1 MLRIFIHVGFLFTA
15 VLIASSCRKK
25 NSTASATS
33 VAPSQEA
40 SLAATAEP
48 QSDLPETI
56 SFNEHIRPLLS
67 NRCYHCHGPDEAD
80 RKGDLRL
87 DTREGALADHD
98 GVKAIVPGNFKESE
112 LLHRIVSDDEEEI
125 MPPPEKGKRLTTY
138 EVNLIKKWIAQGAE
152 YDTHWAYKKPTRP
165 TPPQVEALFPIRNPI
180 DSFIL
185 QKLKEQELSPSPEA
199 KKSTLARR
207 LSLDLTGIPLSVEEL
222 DAYLADEKPDA
233 YERLVDRLLAKQSYG
248 EHWTRMWLDQAR
260 YADSA
265 GYADDPPRT
274 IWAYRDYV
282 IRSFNDNKPL
292 DQFTIEQIAGDL
304 LENPTEAQLTATAF
318 NRNTMTNNEGGT
330 DDEEF
335 RNAAIVDR
343 VNTTLTTWMGTTISC
358 AQCHT
363 HKYDPISQEEYFQLF
378 DIFNQSEDSDKTNEQ
393 PFIQVMGAPMR
404 EKRQQLE
411 QEITHLK
418 KSSVTATD
426 AELKDFHAWCT
437 SHKQPEWKELQATS
451 LKASSGATFS
461 QEKEGIIVSGNS
473 APTDQYIIEAT
484 TDLAHIAAIKLEALT
499 DPRLGKTGG
508 PGRISN
514 FVLNEFRLETTAE
527 NKTPTGRFVRVS
539 IPGKG
544 KLLHMAELQV
554 FHGEN
559 NLALGKNATQ
569 SSTGF
574 GGEAMRGND
583 GNTDGNYEQN
593 SVTHTA
599 EGNDDPWWEV
609 DLGKS
614 ETITR
619 IVFWN
624 RLGQVANR
632 ADGAIITILD
642 EQRNPVFT
650 HTLSQAPA
658 INTTIDIAPD
668 HSVPMASAYSTY
680 DQPNFSASQA
690 IDGNPTANS
699 GWAIGG
705 QEGQAHSITFLLK
718 QAINQNQLRITLTQN
733 YADHAIGKFRL
744 LATNGTPLPPRVE
757 RALAMAAEQRPES
770 EKNHLFDYYLQT
782 RPRVIAEKAKLAQL
796 ENQIAKLAP
805 DTTVPIM
812 RELGK
817 KRESHIQIRGN
828 FLDKGKK
835 VSAGVPEVFGELP
848 PNRPADRLALAQW
861 LVDENNPLTSRVL
874 ANRLWEKIFEAGI
887 VLTSEEFGSQG
898 EAPTH
903 PELLD
908 WLAVELRE
916 SGWDMKKF
924 LRLLVTS
931 STYRQQSQVSAL
943 HKEKDPAN
951 RYLARG
957 PRTRLTAEMVRDQAL
972 AVSGLLS
979 PKMFGPPVRPPQP
992 SAGLKAAFGGST
1004 DWETSTGEDRY
1015 RRGIYTLWR
1024 RSNPY
1029 PSMATFDAP
1038 NREVCL
1044 VRRDRTNTPLQSLVT
1059 LNDPTYIEAAQS
1071 LARQM
1076 DKHPQIA
1083 DAIHFAYRKAL
1094 SRPATDEEKERL
1106 TQFCHTTQQRYAT
1119 NEGLAK
1125 QMATDPLGPIPG
1137 LQDHSRLAA
1146 LTVTANVIL
1155 NLDEFLMKP

>member
-1 MLRIFIHVGFLFTA
+1 MQRIFIKAGSFLTA
-15 VLIASSCRKK
+15 VLLASSCQKK
-25 NSTASATS
+25 TSTSAVS
-33 VAPSQEA
+33 VAPTEEA
-40 SLAATAEP
+40 SDTATTGSNQA
-48 QSDLPETI
+48 LPETI
-56 SFNEHIRPLLS
+56 SFNKHIRPLLS

-87 DTREGALADHD
+87 DTREGALEDRD
-98 GVKAIVPGNFKESE
+98 GIKAIVPGNFKESE
-112 LLHRIVSDDEEEI
+112 LLHRIITDDEDEI
-125 MPPPEKGKRLTTY
+125 MPPPDKGDRLTPY
-138 EVNLIKKWIAQGAE
+138 EVSLIKKWIAQGAE
-152 YDTHWAYKKPTRP
+152 YDIHWAYKKPTRP

-185 QKLKEQELSPSPEA
+185 QKLKEQELTPSPEA

-207 LSLDLTGIPLSVEEL
+207 LSLDLTGLPLSVEEL

-233 YERLVDRLLAKQSYG
+233 YERLVDQLLAKQSYG
-248 EHWTRMWLDQAR
+248 EHWARMWLDQAR

-304 LENPTEAQLTATAF
+304 LENPTEAQLVATAF

-330 DDEEF
+330 DDEQF

-363 HKYDPISQEEYFQLF
+363 HKYDPITQEEYFQLF
-378 DIFNQSEDSDKTNEQ
+378 DIFNQSEDSDKTDEQ
-393 PFIQVMGAPMR
+393 PFIQVVGEQMMA
-404 EKRQQLE
+404 KRQQLE
-411 QEITHLK
+411 KEITSLK
-418 KSSVTATD
+418 KSSTTANE

-437 SHKQPEWKELQATS
+437 SQKQPIWKELQASS
-451 LKASSGATFS
+451 LTASSGATFT
-461 QEKEGIIVSGNS
+461 QEPEGIIVSGNT
-473 APTDQYIIEAT
+473 AATDQYTIQAT
-484 TDLAHIAAIKLEALT
+484 TDLPNITAIKLEVLA
-499 DPRLGKTGG
+499 DPRLGITSG
-508 PGRISN
+508 PGRNGN
-514 FVLNEFRLETTAE
+514 FVLNEFRLEASAA
-527 NKTPTGRFVRVS
+527 NKTPKGRFVRVS
-539 IPGKG
+539 IPGTG
-544 KLLHMAELQV
+544 KLLHFAELQV
-554 FHGEN
+554 FQGGH
-559 NLALGKNATQ
+559 NLALGKQATQ
-569 SSTGF
+569 STTGY
-574 GGEAMRGND
+574 GGEASRGND

-599 EGNDDPWWEV
+599 DGNDDPWWEL
-609 DLGKS
+609 DLGQS
-614 ETITR
+614 EAITQ

-650 HTLSQAPA
+650 HTLSKAPA
-658 INTTIDIAPD
+658 ISTAIDISPD
-668 HSVPMASAYSTY
+668 LSVPIAAAYSTY
-680 DQPNFSASQA
+680 DQTNFSAAQA
-690 IDGNPTANS
+690 IDGNPAADS

-705 QEGQAHSITFLLK
+705 QAGQAHSITFFLK
-718 QAINQNQLRITLTQN
+718 QPINQNQLRITLIQN
-733 YADHAIGKFRL
+733 YADHSIGKFRI
-744 LATNGTPLPPRVE
+744 LATSDIPLPPRVE
-757 RALAMAAEQRPES
+757 KILPIADDKRPES
-770 EKNHLFDYYLQT
+770 EKNYLFAYYLQT
-782 RPRVIAEKAKLAQL
+782 RPRVLAEKAKLAQL
-796 ENQIAKLAP
+796 EQEIATLKP
-805 DTTVPIM
+805 DTTVPVM
-812 RELGK
+812 RELSK

-835 VSAGVPEVFGELP
+835 VSAGVPEIFGELP
-848 PNRPADRLALAQW
+848 PNMPSDRLALAKW
-861 LVDENNPLTSRVL
+861 LVDENNPLTARVL

-916 SGWDMKKF
+916 SGWDMKKL

-972 AVSGLLS
+972 HVSGLLS
-979 PKMFGPPVRPPQP
+979 SKMFGPPVRPPQP

-1083 DAIHFAYRKAL
+1083 DAIHYAYRKAL
-1094 SRPATDEEKERL
+1094 ARPPTDEEKDRL
-1106 TQFCHTTQQRYAT
+1106 TQFFHTTQQRYAT
-1119 NEGLAK
+1119 DETLAK
-1125 QMATDPLGPIPG
+1125 QMATEPLGAVPG
-1137 LQDHSRLAA
+1137 IQDHSRLAA